1 MYLPVCKWISYAVLI
16 LTKESYPGHI
26 TLINIVKISRSSK
39 EAQEIWGERDVMW
52 PALYKPCPDHHV
64 VSS

>member
-26 TLINIVKISRSSK
+26 TLINIVKISCSSK
-39 EAQEIWGERDVMW
+39 GSTGN
-52 PALYKPCPDHHV
+52 LGGT
-64 VSS
+64 